1 MFYDSFDENQVV
13 LAPKNSSFLKNFPT
27 FFFQKKNAK
36 TGNARHKW
44 AENVILASKCC
55 VTEFRDT
62 SHLFVHDCEK
72 IPHAH
77 NHANVLFW
85 M

>member
-1 MFYDSFDENQVV
+1 MIKYDV
-13 LAPKNSSFLKNFPT
+13 LRLFRWKSGGSSTKKKFIFKKFPK
-27 FFFQKKNAK
+27 KKIAK

-44 AENVILASKCC
+44 AENVILASKYC